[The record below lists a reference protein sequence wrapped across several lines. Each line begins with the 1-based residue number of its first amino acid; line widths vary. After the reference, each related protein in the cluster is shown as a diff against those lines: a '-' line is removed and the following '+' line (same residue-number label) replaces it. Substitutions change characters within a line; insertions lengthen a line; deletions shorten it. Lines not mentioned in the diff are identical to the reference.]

1 MEKKT
6 RKTKITMLDGGTKRT
21 LPRTLWT
28 SIFLMTA
35 LSIRRGGGS
44 EGGLLFPQ
52 IAEGIAHKIDQRCI
66 GKGREKLTGFKNRFD
81 SSQRVFAC
89 LSAAA

>member
-1 MEKKT
+1 
-6 RKTKITMLDGGTKRT
+6 MLDGGTKLT

-52 IAEGIAHKIDQRCI
+52 IAEGIAHKIDQRCGHI
-66 GKGREKLTGFKNRFD
+66 FEYKMNVTHWEGERKVDRL
-81 SSQRVFAC
+81 
-89 LSAAA
+89 

>member
-1 MEKKT
+1 MEKT

-21 LPRTLWT
+21 LPRTLRT

-35 LSIRRGGGS
+35 LSIGRSGGS

-52 IAEGIAHKIDQRCI
+52 IAEGTAHKIDQRCGHI
-66 GKGREKLTGFKNRFD
+66 FEYKVNVTHWEGEREVDRL
-81 SSQRVFAC
+81 
-89 LSAAA
+89 